1 MPYKNLW
8 MILYHPYGILI
19 IGDSGSQKT
28 GSLFNLINHQPSIN
42 IFFYMLKILM
52 KQNNNF

>member
-1 MPYKNLW
+1 